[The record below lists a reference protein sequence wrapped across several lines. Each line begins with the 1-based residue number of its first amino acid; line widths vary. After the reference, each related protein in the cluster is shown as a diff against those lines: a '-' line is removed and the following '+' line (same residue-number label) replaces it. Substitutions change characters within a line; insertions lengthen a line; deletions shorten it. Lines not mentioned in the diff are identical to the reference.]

1 MALSAVAIRS
11 DSLATLRPII
21 ASNALFKAFEGIF
34 QMSLI
39 VDANILLGDIRWMA
53 FKRTD
58 PTARSD
64 LRELLDAKTV
74 LAIAPTYL
82 EHEMQ
87 VILRRLADEKG
98 VAFEMLE
105 SYWAEYRP
113 HITFIDMGG
122 ADSSYGDPKDAPY
135 MKLQRRTGHLIYSR
149 DSDISTMGGRVASAM
164 LVASLRVYS
173 RRAVVEYTL
182 KLTGCGSLYLSFS
195 AISAICRLARQF
207 LPRARTLP
215 KWAWWGLL
223 LLITCAIVYSPSRAY
238 LLNMIR
244 SLPAKSKALG
254 IRAFDQ
260 LSTLMEEHET
270 FKRAADSALVKV
282 RREANFDGP
291 SHE

>member
-113 HITFIDMGG
+113 HITFIDMG
-122 ADSSYGDPKDAPY
+122 A
-135 MKLQRRTGHLIYSR
+135 Q
-149 DSDISTMGGRVASAM
+149 
-164 LVASLRVYS
+164 
-173 RRAVVEYTL
+173 
-182 KLTGCGSLYLSFS
+182 
-195 AISAICRLARQF
+195 
-207 LPRARTLP
+207 
-215 KWAWWGLL
+215 
-223 LLITCAIVYSPSRAY
+223 IVPTVIQKMRH
-238 LLNMIR
+238 I
-244 SLPAKSKALG
+244 
-254 IRAFDQ
+254 
-260 LSTLMEEHET
+260 
-270 FKRAADSALVKV
+270 
-282 RREANFDGP
+282 
-291 SHE
+291 